1 MLIKIVGLIVN
12 ILLIVDSLP
21 PINKISSRRAYQL
34 AKFFTVE
41 GHIVH
46 IVTSEKSTSS
56 SQGGYARDLSAVCKS
71 VTYLSRRFIFGC
83 TKINDSKNNQKFVN
97 IRPTETFHV
106 LKSDN
111 VFVSLLKTIKRHLV
125 SFISVSDLYA
135 SKTNIDLVSKIVDV
149 EKIDLLISSYSP
161 SFVHKIASKVKNNH
175 MSLFWIADFRD
186 LWALNHNV
194 ALISFVRSLLVKY
207 ERKIIKNASLITSVS
222 QGFIENLK
230 SVHGQDRDYHLL
242 TNGFDV
248 TDLFYEIESVSPIV
262 RSLFDDE
269 VVISYTG
276 SLYESNQNIQAMLE
290 AINECSPD
298 NIKFIFAGSELRSK
312 VFCSNKNVF
321 VFNNLSSN
329 DCNFV
334 LCNSD
339 YLLVVDWDGE
349 YSGVIPAKIFD
360 YMAANKQIVLH
371 QPKEKVS
378 ELKTLLFDAGFSIS
392 LSSVAD
398 WVTFIEL
405 LKSEGGASLYV
416 ESDVDVQAYER
427 HAQVQNLIKEVEK
440 KNV

>member
-1 MLIKIVGLIVN
+1 MKGT
-12 ILLIVDSLP
+12 SF
-21 PINKISSRRAYQL
+21 ISSLLKKAGLVQ
-34 AKFFTVE
+34 
-41 GHIVH
+41 
-46 IVTSEKSTSS
+46 
-56 SQGGYARDLSAVCKS
+56 QGGYARDLSAVCKS
-71 VTYLSRRFIFGC
+71 VTYLNRRFKFGC
-83 TKINDSKNNQKFVN
+83 TNINDSKNNQNFVN
-97 IRPTETFHV
+97 LRPAETCHV
-106 LKSDN
+106 VKTDN
-111 VFVSLLKTIKRHLV
+111 VFVSILKKIKRHLV
-125 SFISVSDLYA
+125 SFVSVSDLYA
-135 SKTNIDLVSKIVDV
+135 NKNNIDLVSKIVGV

-161 SFVHKIASKVKNNH
+161 SFVHKIASKVKKKH
-175 MSLFWIADFRD
+175 MRLFWIADFRD

-194 ALISFVRSLLVKY
+194 VLTSFVRSLLVKY
-207 ERKIIKNASLITSVS
+207 ERKIIEGASLITSVS

-262 RSLFDDE
+262 RSLFGDE
-269 VVISYTG
+269 IVVSYTG
-276 SLYESNQNIQAMLE
+276 SLYESNQNIQAMLD

-339 YLLVVDWDGE
+339 FLLVVDWDGD

-360 YMAANKQIVLH
+360 YMAANKQIILH

-392 LSSVAD
+392 LSSFSD
-398 WVTFIEL
+398 WVAFIDL
-405 LKSEGGASLYV
+405 LSSERGAYLYV

-427 HAQVQNLIKEVEK
+427 HAQVRNLIKKVEK
-440 KNV
+440 NNV